1 MDALYSSDT
10 HSRWNAT
17 GFQNSFDDL
26 IMNFV
31 MGAMFIVLPAL
42 CMAAFGWAG
51 IRVGGMAEMFSN
63 GAKNVQGA
71 AGKAGEY
78 VSNSLGRGK

>member
-1 MDALYSSDT
+1 MDALYSFDT
-10 HSRWNAT
+10 YSRWNAA

-42 CMAAFGWAG
+42 WMAVFGWSG

-71 AGKAGEY
+71 AGKAGES
-78 VSNSLGRGK
+78 VSNSLGRRK